1 MKGNLTYNETVELL
15 KLFPEID
22 ANVKYLKA
30 RIKDIDDQYYTQDLD
45 TRFDGMPKKEKDLSD
60 ITQDLAV
67 EVPDP
72 VASEAKRCEKRIE
85 QYYKLKSEMLKEMSK
100 LKFLQKNIIFDKYI
114 SGLVWEQVAQRN
126 HYCVRQCK
134 NIRNAAIETLR
145 QRFSDNKVISSFKID
160 GE

>member
-1 MKGNLTYNETVELL
+1 MEERLTYDETVELL
-15 KLFPEID
+15 KLFPDID

-30 RIKDIDDQYYTQDLD
+30 RIKDIDDQYYTQELD
-45 TRFDGMPKKEKDLSD
+45 TRYDEMPKQKNIADV
-60 ITQDLAV
+60 TQDLAM